1 MSSRDPNDWM
11 WERAAELLERTAWVQ
26 RRFFQASCQRGS
38 AWEPPVDV
46 FETTA
51 ELFVLVALPGVEAAR
66 VEVSC
71 QGDVLLVEARR
82 MLPSECER
90 SEVRR
95 LEIPQGR
102 FQRRIPLPSPRVTL
116 LAREVKDGLLFVRL
130 RKEP

>member
-1 MSSRDPNDWM
+1 MSARDPNDWM

-26 RRFFQASCQRGS
+26 RRFFQAPSQRGS

-46 FETTA
+46 FETET

-66 VEVSC
+66 VDVRC
-71 QGDVLLVEARR
+71 QGDVLVVEARR
-82 MLPSECER
+82 FLPADCER

-102 FQRRIPLPSPRVTL
+102 FQRSITLPCAHVTI
-116 LAREVKDGLLFVRL
+116 ASQDVRDGLLFVRL
-130 RKEP
+130 RKTP